1 MNTWIGHREHPN
13 RHREPE
19 GFRLLASHDADVT
32 DDRAA
37 SESLVE
43 QARSGARGAA
53 GRAMGTSRE
62 RNGDGEI
69 VQSLGLGRSAEVKD
83 GSSRRF

>member
-1 MNTWIGHREHPN
+1 MNTWIG
-13 RHREPE
+13 HREPE

-53 GRAMGTSRE
+53 GRAMGTSPDRE

-69 VQSLGLGRSAEVKD
+69 VRSLGLGRSAEVKD